1 MRALGWEGE
10 TEPLYHHALALY
22 EQVDGT
28 QKYQAHCLHN
38 LATTLHNLGR
48 EGETEPLYHHAL
60 ALYEQVDGTQK
71 YQAHCLHNLATTLH
85 NLGREGETEP
95 LLRRALALYE
105 QIDGTEKDQANCLHD
120 LAITVRRLGRAGEAE
135 PLLRR
140 ALALYEQID
149 GTQEYRAGCLRALAQ
164 AVTGEGRLREALDLY
179 RRALALYGALANTH
193 TDQAACLTDLARTTA
208 DLEHPHQAET
218 LYQRA
223 LALYDTLDDAHED
236 HARCLQG
243 LADCLSRMGNR
254 TKDAQRALEKAL
266 DILDTTPD
274 PDAGPALRLD
284 IECDLAL
291 ASTRLGEHTR
301 AQLHAQTAHRLA
313 QHTTIAAPT
322 AQWVNTV
329 HAIVLRAQ
337 AHATTDP
344 ARRRDTLA
352 RALDHALPAAL
363 YDDERRY
370 QLTSPAKRRA
380 WTHNRAQHSMNQALT
395 LAAELDNA
403 PLLAE
408 LVAKWR
414 TTGTLTTTTP
424 TTADPDTLTRA
435 PGPALIMPHPRTTPL
450 HTHPLLHNRP
460 HTHYK

>member
-1 MRALGWEGE
+1 M
-10 TEPLYHHALALY
+10 
-22 EQVDGT
+22 
-28 QKYQAHCLHN
+28 
-38 LATTLHNLGR
+38 
-48 EGETEPLYHHAL
+48 
-60 ALYEQVDGTQK
+60 
-71 YQAHCLHNLATTLH
+71 
-85 NLGREGETEP
+85 
-95 LLRRALALYE
+95 
-105 QIDGTEKDQANCLHD
+105 
-120 LAITVRRLGRAGEAE
+120 
-135 PLLRR
+135 
-140 ALALYEQID
+140 
-149 GTQEYRAGCLRALAQ
+149 
-164 AVTGEGRLREALDLY
+164 VTGEGRLREALDLY

-208 DLEHPHQAET
+208 DLEHPHQAEA

-223 LALYDTLDDAHED
+223 LALYEGIDDAEED

-243 LADCLSRMGNR
+243 LADCLTQMGNR

-414 TTGTLTTTTP
+414 TTGTLT
-424 TTADPDTLTRA
+424 
-435 PGPALIMPHPRTTPL
+435 
-450 HTHPLLHNRP
+450 
-460 HTHYK
+460 

>member
-1 MRALGWEGE
+1 MLR
-10 TEPLYHHALALY
+10 HALALY

-28 QKYQAHCLHN
+28 
-38 LATTLHNLGR
+38 
-48 EGETEPLYHHAL
+48 EE
-60 ALYEQVDGTQK
+60 D
-71 YQAHCLHNLATTLH
+71 
-85 NLGREGETEP
+85 
-95 LLRRALALYE
+95 RA
-105 QIDGTEKDQANCLHD
+105 
-120 LAITVRRLGRAGEAE
+120 R
-135 PLLRR
+135 
-140 ALALYEQID
+140 
-149 GTQEYRAGCLRALAQ
+149 CLRALAQ

-179 RRALALYGALANTH
+179 RQALALYGALANTH
-193 TDQAACLTDLARTTA
+193 TDQAQCLTDLARTIA
-208 DLEHPHQAET
+208 DLEHLPQAET
-218 LYQRA
+218 LYHQA
-223 LALYDTLDDAHED
+223 LALYEGIDDAHED

-243 LADCLSRMGNR
+243 LADCLTQMGNR

-266 DILDTTPD
+266 DILDQDNKDETL
-274 PDAGPALRLD
+274 AQRLD
-284 IECDLAL
+284 ILCDLARADLFTNDHVL
-291 ASTRLGEHTR
+291 ARIHARHALILTRNPTISEADTHR
-301 AQLHAQTAHRLA
+301 AN
-313 QHTTIAAPT
+313 TTY
-322 AQWVNTV
+322 
-329 HAIVLRAQ
+329 AIVLRAQ

-370 QLTSPAKRRA
+370 QLASPAKRRA

-414 TTGTLTTTTP
+414 TTGTLTTTT
-424 TTADPDTLTRA
+424 TTTNTDAEPDTLTRA